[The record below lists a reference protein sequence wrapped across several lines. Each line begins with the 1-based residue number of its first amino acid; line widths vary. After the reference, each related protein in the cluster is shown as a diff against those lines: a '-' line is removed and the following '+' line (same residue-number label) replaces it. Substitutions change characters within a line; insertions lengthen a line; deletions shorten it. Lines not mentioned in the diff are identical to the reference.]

1 MSDKLGDKGLGS
13 DLRAM
18 AQDVVDLGAQYIRIG
33 RHWLDAQR
41 DEVTRGERRD
51 GSADA
56 RPPPGWPTHRRSRQ
70 GVKVA
75 RGQCDAGM
83 ETYLDDRLTSGYIN
97 PADTQQGYPPPA
109 AAAASDYLPP
119 GHFTR
124 GRISYAG
131 IGPKNY
137 VRSDVRITEDLCER
151 LRQDEFVDPSDIEVN
166 VSEGAVMLG
175 GTVPTRKMKHRI
187 EDLAAECDGVRNVE
201 NTIHVRPPTPP
212 PVNAGSVGDG

>member
-41 DEVTRGERRD
+41 GEVSRGERSDRSRD
-51 GSADA
+51 G
-56 RPPPGWPTHRRSRQ
+56 RPPPGWPVHRRP
-70 GVKVA
+70 
-75 RGQCDAGM
+75 RGDYHPGLG
-83 ETYLDDRLTSGYIN
+83 TYLDESMTSGYVN
-97 PADTQQGYPPPA
+97 PADTQTEYPPPP

-119 GHFTR
+119 GNFTG
-124 GRISYAG
+124 GRSSYAG

-137 VRSDVRITEDLCER
+137 VRSDARITEDLCER
-151 LRQDEFVDPSDIEVN
+151 LRRDELVDPSDIEVN
-166 VSEGAVMLG
+166 VSEGVVMLG
-175 GTVPTRKMKHRI
+175 GTVRSRRMKHRI

-201 NTIHVRPPTPP
+201 NSIRVRPPTPP
-212 PVNAGSVGDG
+212 PANGGNVGDG